1 MREQARVVTLLD
13 RAEKSRG
20 CSLSSLYSSL
30 SMWKEN
36 VLMVMDIRRR
46 ERMGLQAMEMGEE
59 MDEAL
64 ARMSLTMRK
73 TR

>member
-20 CSLSSLYSSL
+20 FSLSSLYSSL
-30 SMWKEN
+30 SMWKES

-73 TR
+73 AR